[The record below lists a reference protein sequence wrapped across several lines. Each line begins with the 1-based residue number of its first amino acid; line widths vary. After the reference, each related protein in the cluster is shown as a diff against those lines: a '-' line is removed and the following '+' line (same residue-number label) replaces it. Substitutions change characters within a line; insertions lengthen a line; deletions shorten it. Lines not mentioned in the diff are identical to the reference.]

1 MPVPV
6 STGVV
11 TLTFAGPAVPAPVSA
26 VIVVLFTTLKLCT
39 APPTVTDVAPV
50 KFVPVM
56 VTAVPPT
63 MLPYTGVILVTVGGG
78 KYVYNWFGRLVPSGA
93 TTTTLALPA
102 VPAGAVATICVAVA
116 LVIGAFTP
124 PTVTADAPVNP
135 VPVIVN
141 TVPPASDPVAGVT
154 LEMYNGFVTRFSLA
168 LTTYQLAPSL
178 KKLAESPCIIIT
190 LLVGAP
196 VEPWFTIDG
205 ETAPEALAMFFTQM
219 LLPAA
224 AAGPGSARFQLALP
238 APWIL
243 YRFDSGFASVQ
254 LTPVKLCGA
263 FGPQYGALPAPPV
276 TMYWPAVP
284 AFPLTV
290 SAVLPLSVSALWL
303 ITTPPPAPVAMC
315 VVSACV
321 PMTIWLLAA
330 AFGSA
335 AP

>member
-1 MPVPV
+1 MVP
-6 STGVV
+6 TIM
-11 TLTFAGPAVPAPVSA
+11 APAPHLSA
-26 VIVVLFTTLKLCT
+26 LVPTEPATVAVTCVTPSGTTNVWFTPVY
-39 APPTVTDVAPV
+39 ANDVGDVNA
-50 KFVPVM
+50 
-56 VTAVPPT
+56 
-63 MLPYTGVILVTVGGG
+63 
-78 KYVYNWFGRLVPSGA
+78 YVYNWFGRLVPKGA
-93 TTTTLALPA
+93 TTTTLALPS
-102 VPAGAVATICVAVA
+102 VPAGVTV
-116 LVIGAFTP
+116 VIVVPPFVTLNLDTGTP
-124 PTVTADAPVNP
+124 PMVTAVAPVNP
-135 VPVIVN
+135 VPVSVN
-141 TVPPASDPVAGVT
+141 AVPPASDPVAGVT
-154 LEMYNGFVTRFSLA
+154 LEMYNGFVTKFSLA

-178 KKLAESPCIIIT
+178 KKLAESPCSIIT
-190 LLVGAP
+190 LLTTS
-196 VEPWFTIDG
+196 VESWFTIDG

-224 AAGPGSARFQLALP
+224 AAGPGSARFQLLVP
-238 APWIL
+238 EPWIV

-263 FGPQYGALPAPPV
+263 FGPQYGACPVPPE